1 MPCPHFLKWGNQ
13 GVERQLGF
21 LCVTFL
27 HALVSSSVKWARGG
41 GVRDYLDCG
50 YDVFTK
56 GLAVLDEATV
66 GKWGGGC
73 QWGWPSSSTH
83 VWSATFDMVRGLSFP
98 TCRMGM
104 RGTPASE
111 AVPRVV
117 RGLRCEGGE
126 QCLGGSKRSA
136 RTSPSWCSPSGAGG
150 WPGETTGPSASHF
163 CPP

>member
-66 GKWGGGC
+66 GKWGGVSVGVAQLFHSC
-73 QWGWPSSSTH
+73 LVCHLRHGPWPQFPHLQNGDERNTCLRG
-83 VWSATFDMVRGLSFP
+83 SAQ
-98 TCRMGM
+98 
-104 RGTPASE
+104 
-111 AVPRVV
+111 
-117 RGLRCEGGE
+117 GG
-126 QCLGGSKRSA
+126 
-136 RTSPSWCSPSGAGG
+136 
-150 WPGETTGPSASHF
+150 
-163 CPP
+163 